1 MNRRVLLVPMIA
13 VVAAVTVWKA
23 APMLASAPAATWRVG
38 NDAAMRQGR
47 NYDDLVA
54 DSPVRLAVTCDEPCR
69 VYVFSHSDTDGT
81 ILLFPSPDLQS
92 DLPGLLP
99 KGSHVLPG
107 KLDGKE
113 LAWTTRSGVLP
124 VTTFVVVAAREPVPE
139 LEALLP
145 RVRRWTNSVMTDRSL
160 AVTQPKDVEIVG
172 APRQPL
178 PAALLQRAAER
189 SFTEDLVNGPLTP
202 DAVLDG
208 VWTGSWR
215 VREKPAAKPAP
226 APAGK

>member
-1 MNRRVLLVPMIA
+1 MNRRVLLLPMIA
-13 VVAAVTVWKA
+13 VVAALAVWKA

-47 NYDDLVA
+47 NYDDLPA
-54 DSPVRLAVTCDEPCR
+54 ESPVRLAVTCDEPCH
-69 VYVFSHSDTDGT
+69 VYVFSHSETDGT

-92 DLPGLLP
+92 DLHNPLA

-113 LAWTTRSGVLP
+113 PAWTTRSGVLP
-124 VTTFVVVAAREPVPE
+124 VTTFVVVAAREPVPQ

-145 RVRRWTNSVMTDRSL
+145 RLRRWTNSVMTDRSL
-160 AVTQPKDVEIVG
+160 GVTRPKDVEVAG

-178 PAALLQRAAER
+178 PDPLLQRAAER
-189 SFTEDLVNGPLTP
+189 SFTEELVNGPLAP
-202 DAVLDG
+202 DAQLDG
-208 VWTGSWR
+208 VWVGSWR
-215 VREKPAAKPAP
+215 VREKPAPRPAP
-226 APAGK
+226 EPTGR